1 MNTREFPSIARRRL
15 ADAPASRR
23 IISIYAGILT
33 GLAVLVTL
41 ATWLLD
47 LQINKTGGL
56 SSLGLRTTL
65 SAVRSML
72 PLLQSAVVMCLTLG
86 YRAAMLR
93 SARGQYASPQTLR
106 LGFARFWVLLRCSI
120 LEGLI
125 ILAAAVASTYLA
137 TMIFMLTPLSAPF
150 IEILTPAISGAV
162 TVDPS
167 QILTDELMAQLAPS
181 LLPMSLIFL
190 AVFGLLSIPIL
201 LRYRMTDYVII
212 DRPDLGAFAAMRESR
227 RMMRWNCLSLIGLDF
242 RLWWYY
248 LALTAASVLCYA
260 DQLLPLVGVQLPLS
274 RNAAYYGFFALYL
287 AAQFAI
293 YYYLSNRVEVC
304 YSLAY
309 DAIRPREEPDGGV
322 VLGNIFQM

>member
-1 MNTREFPSIARRRL
+1 MNTHEFPSIARRRL

-23 IISIYAGILT
+23 IVLIYAGILT

-93 SARGQYASPQTLR
+93 SARGQYTSPQTLR

-150 IEILTPAISGAV
+150 IEILTPAISGAAA
-162 TVDPS
+162 VDPS
-167 QILTDELMAQLAPS
+167 QILNDELMAQLAPS

-190 AVFGLLSIPIL
+190 AVFCLLSIPIL

-227 RMMRWNCLSLIGLDF
+227 RMMHRNCLSLIGLDF

-248 LALTAASVLCYA
+248 LALAAASVLCYA

-274 RNAAYYGFFALYL
+274 RDAAYYGFFALYL

-293 YYYLSNRVEVC
+293 YYYLTNRVEVC

-309 DAIRPREEPDGGV
+309 DAIRPREEPDSGAI
-322 VLGNIFQM
+322 LGNIFQM

>member
-23 IISIYAGILT
+23 IVSIYAGILT

-167 QILTDELMAQLAPS
+167 QILTDEPDGPPGPVAA
-181 LLPMSLIFL
+181 
-190 AVFGLLSIPIL
+190 AHE
-201 LRYRMTDYVII
+201 
-212 DRPDLGAFAAMRESR
+212 PDLPCRVRPAEHPHPAA
-227 RMMRWNCLSLIGLDF
+227 
-242 RLWWYY
+242 
-248 LALTAASVLCYA
+248 
-260 DQLLPLVGVQLPLS
+260 LP
-274 RNAAYYGFFALYL
+274 
-287 AAQFAI
+287 
-293 YYYLSNRVEVC
+293 
-304 YSLAY
+304 
-309 DAIRPREEPDGGV
+309 DD
-322 VLGNIFQM
+322 